1 MSKKTEGVVTVYDY
15 DEMEEGKSYIM
26 VSEDAPLI
34 DPATDTLV
42 EAKTGL
48 KSVELEQNTRKPV
61 KRYTND
67 AYAKAMEEELGG
79 IGEKSKVVL
88 LLYVKAEIE
97 LDEEGRY
104 DPNKIAKHAAIK
116 EKLSKKSANT
126 VSLNT
131 QKVFSSEYEA
141 PVNIKKKVG
150 TSALKRRRV
159 EGIADFLDKEG
170 EGDDS
175 NLSTKDA
182 VRKRQREKNEEAE
195 LNDQSRKVENYGRA
209 VKNAKRLTEDAF
221 LGRDEYDEIEEVL
234 NRQRRAAIS
243 STKRGEELVRE
254 MISKEPPKPEPIL
267 EDGVVITD
275 LNFIKAIPSTK
286 QQREYQEQVVKNTS
300 FSLKDARSGTTSVV
314 NVPLPTEVLGHIAPG
329 YSSCVPSSFPT
340 SAKPESAAGK
350 VEVRAE
356 VEPLT
361 KLEEGALD
369 ELLIGKGVGNVI
381 KLLRERKLLG
391 QTMYVGRSK
400 ESTAEGE
407 LEKFQKAGVK
417 GGEAIDLDYRDESG
431 YKMSLKEAWRVR
443 SRKFHGGHKSKKKL
457 EKQMIKRE
465 IEMKKRLSDQTK
477 DSKLS
482 QALKKT
488 QQEKNVAYMRLEAKK
503 HIIF

>member
-1 MSKKTEGVVTVYDY
+1 MTVYDY

-34 DPATDTLV
+34 DPATNTL
-42 EAKTGL
+42 ADGKTGL
-48 KSVELEQNTRKPV
+48 KSIDLEQNVKKPV
-61 KRYTND
+61 KRSGND
-67 AYAKAMEEELGG
+67 AYSKAMEEEFPGLGD
-79 IGEKSKVVL
+79 KSKVVL
-88 LLYVKAEIE
+88 LLNAKVEIE
-97 LDEEGRY
+97 LDEELRY

-116 EKLSKKSANT
+116 EKLSKRGANT

-131 QKVFSSEYEA
+131 QKVFSSEYET

-159 EGIADFLDKEG
+159 EDIADFLDKEG

-175 NLSTKDA
+175 NLSTKEA
-182 VRKRQREKNEEAE
+182 VRKRQQQKDEEAE
-195 LNDQSRKVENYGRA
+195 LHDQNRKVENYGRA
-209 VKNAKRLTEDAF
+209 VKKAKKLTEDAF
-221 LGRDEYDEIEEVL
+221 LGKDEYDEIEEAL
-234 NRQRRAAIS
+234 NRQRLAAINN
-243 STKRGEELVRE
+243 TKRGEELTRE
-254 MISKEPPKPEPIL
+254 MISQEPPKPEATL

-286 QQREYQEQVVKNTS
+286 QQREYQEQVVKNTA
-300 FSLKDARSGTTSVV
+300 FSLKDARSGATSVV

-329 YSSCVPSSFPT
+329 YSSCVPSSFPAA
-340 SAKPESAAGK
+340 AKSESAAGN
-350 VEVRAE
+350 VEVRTE

-361 KLEEGALD
+361 ALEDGALD

-381 KLLRERKLLG
+381 KVLRERKLLG
-391 QTMYVGRSK
+391 QTLYVGRSK

-407 LEKFQKAGVK
+407 LEKFQRAGVK

-503 HIIF
+503 HIIL